1 MPRRNLFDAID
12 VHLDRREIR
21 ELTEGRIV
29 AMNGLTATVRL
40 VGSSDA
46 QEADLAKGIV
56 AEAGDDVVL
65 VRPRGRRRW
74 IVVSAFASPRQGM
87 KPTTAAPNQPGA
99 RGSLFPPN
107 NIQSEDLLP
116 GIVVL
121 KWDAP
126 PQEPLVFEVQTNTQ
140 AQESGAA
147 SVLKTRGSYAIIK
160 NAYGMYLR
168 VRSWRSDFQVSAWSP
183 WVWGAAG
190 TNAGSTGTSGSGDVT
205 LTTSFDHINSL
216 ITLISEADYG
226 ARLQRVIVEVT
237 TPAAGGTPT
246 ISIGSVSTPDEYVL
260 ASESDLLTAGSYIV
274 DLSDLILGSSPR
286 SVYAYINADGQ
297 TFGGSIHLTYTPA

>member
-183 WVWGAAG
+183 WVYSAAG
-190 TNAGSTGTSGSGDVT
+190 TSAGASATSSIGSIT
-205 LTTSFDHINSL
+205 LTISFNQGKAVA
-216 ITLISEADYG
+216 TLLADAPSG
-226 ARLQRVIVEVT
+226 ARLRRIIIEVL
-237 TPAAGGTPT
+237 TPAAGGAPT
-246 ISIGSVSTPDEYVL
+246 ISIGSAGDDDMYML
-260 ASESDLLTAGSYIV
+260 ASESDLRTAGKYIIDLV
-274 DLSDLILGSSPR
+274 DTIAYPR
-286 SVYAYINADGQ
+286 SVYAYIAADGQ
-297 TFGGSIHLTYTPA
+297 TFSGNIHLTYTPA